1 MEMVVEP
8 EPPIQV
14 IELHM
19 MHPERYIPLTL
30 LSGFTIRS
38 LLYPFSVIKTR
49 LQIQRQKHAYRG
61 TFDALYKIAKYEGRR
76 GLYRGYWVT
85 SLQIVPQTTYIL
97 TYETTRHLMNQ
108 SLGIQ
113 DSTVRSF
120 VGGLAAS
127 LVSQTF
133 IVPIDVVSQHLM
145 LLGSEKSS
153 NKGRRRMLGH
163 ISIPDSAMKTSM
175 SRTKAIV
182 NSILKQ
188 DGFKGFYRGYLTSL
202 AVYAPNS
209 ALWWTIYDVY
219 CGILG
224 NVSPE
229 FVPRLALQCTAACG
243 SAVTTSLILN
253 PVDLV
258 RTRVQVEGL
267 KFMPTCHQL
276 WKEERMRLFIKG
288 LSARLV
294 LSISFSFFIILGY
307 ETLKRW
313 SLKDEYKD
321 KLKW

>member
-1 MEMVVEP
+1 
-8 EPPIQV
+8 
-14 IELHM
+14 
-19 MHPERYIPLTL
+19 
-30 LSGFTIRS
+30 
-38 LLYPFSVIKTR
+38 
-49 LQIQRQKHAYRG
+49 
-61 TFDALYKIAKYEGRR
+61 
-76 GLYRGYWVT
+76 VT

-97 TYETTRHLMNQ
+97 TYETTRNFMAQNM
-108 SLGIQ
+108 GIQ
-113 DSTVRSF
+113 ESTLRSF
-120 VGGLAAS
+120 VGGGLGS

-153 NKGRRRMLGH
+153 KKGGRHMLGH

-175 SRTKAIV
+175 TRTKAIM
-182 NSILKQ
+182 SSMYKQ
-188 DGFKGFYRGYLTSL
+188 DGWRGFYRGYFASL

-209 ALWWTIYDVY
+209 ALWWAIYDVY

-224 NVSPE
+224 DVSPE
-229 FVPRLALQCTAACG
+229 SIPRLALQCTAACG
-243 SAVTTSLILN
+243 SAITTSLILN

-267 KFMPTCHQL
+267 KFIPTCRQL
-276 WKEERMRLFIKG
+276 WKEERMRLFMKG

-294 LSISFSFFIILGY
+294 LSISFSFCIILGY

-313 SLKDEYKD
+313 SLKDEYKY